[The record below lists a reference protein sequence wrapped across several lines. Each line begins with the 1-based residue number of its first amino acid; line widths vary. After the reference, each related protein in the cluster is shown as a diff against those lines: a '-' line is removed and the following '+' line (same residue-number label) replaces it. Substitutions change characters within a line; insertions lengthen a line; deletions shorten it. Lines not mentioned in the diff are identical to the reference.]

1 VSRRSDQVKARD
13 SERSARKR
21 GDRNKRAGDRAAE
34 VRELW
39 FTISRRPWAT
49 LVMIPAHEGGSA
61 LGLAHELV
69 EVGSA
74 LRRRPVELI
83 SAEGIDLTTSSG
95 WLFDALSGRIGARAL
110 EANAGSG
117 TSQPPRCER
126 IVVLEPIAAN
136 SMSVPVAQAAD
147 AVLLV
152 VEQGVTDFSS
162 ARATLK
168 AIGRERFVGCA
179 LITP

>member
-1 VSRRSDQVKARD
+1 
-13 SERSARKR
+13 
-21 GDRNKRAGDRAAE
+21 
-34 VRELW
+34 
-39 FTISRRPWAT
+39 
-49 LVMIPAHEGGSA
+49 MIPAHEGGSA

-74 LRRRPVELI
+74 LRRKPVELI

-95 WLFDALSGRIGARAL
+95 WLFDALSGRVGPRVL
-110 EANAGSG
+110 EADAG
-117 TSQPPRCER
+117 TVQPARNER
-126 IVVLEPIAAN
+126 IVVLEPIAVN
-136 SMSVPVAQAAD
+136 SMSAPVARAAD

-152 VEQGVTDFSS
+152 VEQGITDFSS

-168 AIGRERFVGCA
+168 AIGKERFVGCA

>member
-1 VSRRSDQVKARD
+1 MKVRD
-13 SERSARKR
+13 LQRGARKR
-21 GDRNKRAGDRAAE
+21 GDRNKREVDRAAE
-34 VRELW
+34 ARELW
-39 FTISRRPWAT
+39 FTISRRTWAT

-69 EVGSA
+69 EVGSV
-74 LRRRPVELI
+74 LRRKPVELI

-95 WLFDALSGRIGARAL
+95 WLFDALSGRVGPRVL
-110 EANAGSG
+110 EADAG
-117 TSQPPRCER
+117 TVQPPRCER
-126 IVVLEPIAAN
+126 IVVLEPISVN

>member
-1 VSRRSDQVKARD
+1 VKARD
-13 SERSARKR
+13 SQRSARKR
-21 GDRNKRAGDRAAE
+21 GDRNKREVDRAAE
-34 VRELW
+34 ARELW
-39 FTISRRPWAT
+39 FTISRRTWAT

-69 EVGSA
+69 EVGSV
-74 LRRRPVELI
+74 LRRKPVELI

-95 WLFDALSGRIGARAL
+95 WLFDALSGRVGPRVL
-110 EANAGSG
+110 EADAG
-117 TSQPPRCER
+117 TVQPPRCER
-126 IVVLEPIAAN
+126 IVVLEPIAVN